1 MQSVRFCILGAGPAG
16 LAFAA
21 TLHAAGEHSFIVL
34 EKERVAGGLCRSE
47 DVDGGPLDI
56 GGGHFLDVRKT
67 KVLEFLFKYLPREE
81 WTEYHRVSTIRL
93 RGVEVEH
100 PLEGNIWQ
108 LPIDA
113 QVDFLE
119 SIAQAGCV
127 RGEAQP
133 KEFDAWIKWKL
144 GQRITEEYMLPYNR
158 KIWSMPLNELGTYW
172 LYKLPSV
179 SFRETLQGC
188 LQRQSTGALPAHG
201 KFLYPKHFGY
211 GEVWRR
217 IGETLGER
225 LRLNTP
231 LESIDVGNRV
241 VNGAFHYQHLITTIP
256 WPAVAQHSRQ
266 PLPDTIESA
275 IRQLKHCGIDIDY
288 YTDNLKSNA
297 HWTYEP
303 DEKKSYHRLLLRHN
317 FAANCRGYWT
327 ETNCAR
333 AQTHGTFWHRNEFAY
348 PINTLAKPNHVT
360 TITNWAKLQ
369 NIVPVGRWGTWE
381 HLNSDVAVEQAVQ
394 TANTALMYE

>member
-1 MQSVRFCILGAGPAG
+1 
-16 LAFAA
+16 
-21 TLHAAGEHSFIVL
+21 
-34 EKERVAGGLCRSE
+34 
-47 DVDGGPLDI
+47 
-56 GGGHFLDVRKT
+56 
-67 KVLEFLFKYLPREE
+67 
-81 WTEYHRVSTIRL
+81 
-93 RGVEVEH
+93 
-100 PLEGNIWQ
+100 
-108 LPIDA
+108 
-113 QVDFLE
+113 
-119 SIAQAGCV
+119 
-127 RGEAQP
+127 
-133 KEFDAWIKWKL
+133 
-144 GQRITEEYMLPYNR
+144 
-158 KIWSMPLNELGTYW
+158 
-172 LYKLPSV
+172 
-179 SFRETLQGC
+179 
-188 LQRQSTGALPAHG
+188 
-201 KFLYPKHFGY
+201 
-211 GEVWRR
+211 
-217 IGETLGER
+217 
-225 LRLNTP
+225 
-231 LESIDVGNRV
+231 
-241 VNGAFHYQHLITTIP
+241 
-256 WPAVAQHSRQ
+256 VAQHSRQ